1 MKKVRMVRN
10 SKDMTQ
16 NELADKAGIAQA
28 YLSEIETG
36 KTIPSIPVLRRIAKA
51 LGIMVAELL
60 DDETNSLR
68 R

>member
-16 NELADKAGIAQA
+16 NELAEKAEIAQA

-36 KTIPSIPVLRRIAKA
+36 KTIPSIPVLKRIAQA
-51 LGIMVAELL
+51 LGVTVAELL
-60 DDETNSLR
+60 DEEEQKLA
-68 R
+68 

>member
-1 MKKVRMVRN
+1 MKRVRTVRN

-16 NELADKAGIAQA
+16 NELAEKAEIAQA

-51 LGIMVAELL
+51 LGVSIAELL
-60 DDETNSLR
+60 DEEEQTA
-68 R
+68 

>member
-51 LGIMVAELL
+51 LGITVAELL
-60 DDETNSLR
+60 DDEEQTA
-68 R
+68 

>member
-1 MKKVRMVRN
+1 MKRVRTVRN

-16 NELADKAGIAQA
+16 NELAEKAEIAQA

-51 LGIMVAELL
+51 LGVSVAELL
-60 DDETNSLR
+60 DEEEQTA
-68 R
+68 

>member
-51 LGIMVAELL
+51 LGITVAELL